1 MIMFEWRKNMA
12 NKPVT
17 KEISRGICGFCKGE
31 IEKAKM
37 TQHLRYCKQRAAEEA
52 SSAKSQKTKLF
63 HVVVEG
69 RYNPQ
74 YWMHLEMPASDSLG
88 DLDSFLRDI
97 WLECCGHLS
106 GFKIGDTE
114 YSSEPEEL
122 FYFGGEEEFVEND
135 SEEEEETIEELLDEL
150 PPVLL
155 QTLPPDLLK
164 KLKEFQSVD
173 DVVQFLRAEQ
183 KSIKWGGNHQTNEEW
198 EEARTRWAR
207 KQVIEWLLDA
217 LEDRSLDVTL
227 EKVLKV
233 GQKCSYEYDYGST
246 TDLNLRVV
254 AEREGVVQDK
264 EEDNIEILARNI
276 PPVILCKVCGQP
288 AKKVVSGYFDVEE
301 NAYCSSK
308 CARKAGADIE
318 MMLPVV
324 NSPRVGVCGYTG

>member
-1 MIMFEWRKNMA
+1 MA
-12 NKPVT
+12 NRPVT
-17 KEISRGICGFCKGE
+17 REISKGICSFCNGE

-37 TQHLRYCKQRAAEEA
+37 TQHLRYCKQRAAEIAAGEA

-63 HVVVEG
+63 HIVVEG

-74 YWMHLEMPASDSLG
+74 YWMHLEMPASDSLW

-114 YSSEPEEL
+114 YSSEPEDL
-122 FYFGGEEEFVEND
+122 LYFGSEEEIAEDD
-135 SEEEEETIEELLDEL
+135 SEEEEETIEELLEEL

-155 QTLPPDLLK
+155 QTFPPDLLK

-173 DVVQFLRAEQ
+173 DAVLFLRAEQ
-183 KSIKWGGNHQTNEEW
+183 KSIKWGGNFQTNEER
-198 EEARTRWAR
+198 EKARTRWAR
-207 KQVIEWLLDA
+207 KQVIEWLLDE
-217 LEDRSLDVTL
+217 LEDRSLDVPL
-227 EKVLKV
+227 EKVLKA
-233 GQKCSYEYDYGST
+233 GQKFSYEYDFGST
-246 TDLNLRVV
+246 TDLNLRVI
-254 AEREGVVQDK
+254 AEREGVVKDK

-276 PPVILCKVCGQP
+276 EPVILCKVCGKP
-288 AKKVVSGYFDVEE
+288 AKKVISGYFNVEE

-308 CARKAGADIE
+308 CARKAGADTE

-324 NSPRVGVCGYTG
+324 NSPRVGVCAYTG